1 MYKPIFLNIF
11 IFLSPYLVYYTQN
24 EFKRLVN
31 YNLVSI
37 ILISC
42 TNQYSWRLIYVKC
55 NTVIL
60 HGENSRFIYFKSLYS
75 IYYKQNTFKRIVKQL
90 ENRIGK
96 KYYGEFS
103 TRPWFCPILNGLPKN
118 SCQFG
123 TFSTGPCPRPIQ
135 N

>member
-1 MYKPIFLNIF
+1 MGGHYPMGIYPLPSLCMAMPTFGQETTPLITCLLSSRPRRGQPSRGTEWFCMVKIVNIF

-55 NTVIL
+55 NTVI
-60 HGENSRFIYFKSLYS
+60 FAWWK
-75 IYYKQNTFKRIVKQL
+75 
-90 ENRIGK
+90 
-96 KYYGEFS
+96 
-103 TRPWFCPILNGLPKN
+103 
-118 SCQFG
+118 
-123 TFSTGPCPRPIQ
+123 
-135 N
+135 